1 MRYMRACWKGVHS
14 EKKVTHEIA
23 KMFVLR
29 KHSNIFHFNN
39 ARVMKKNNKI

>member
-1 MRYMRACWKGVHS
+1 MRYMRACLKDVHS
-14 EKKVTHEIA
+14 EKKVTCEIA

-39 ARVMKKNNKI
+39 ARAMKKKE